1 MIDWKLIETL
11 RGNTMEK
18 EFYIH
23 IDQFGEEHIIEERT
37 VEDIVKEFTTLY
49 NGNPIRTIWSLVDF
63 MKSNYE
69 QGNDEMAEM
78 YYNAVVSV
86 IKEKLASE

>member
-1 MIDWKLIETL
+1 
-11 RGNTMEK
+11 MERDY
-18 EFYIH
+18 YIH
-23 IDQFGEEHIIEERT
+23 VDQFGEEHIIEERT

-49 NGNPIRTIWSLVDF
+49 NGNPIRTIWGLVDF

-86 IKEKLASE
+86 IKDKLASE

>member
-18 EFYIH
+18 DFYIH
-23 IDQFGEEHIIEERT
+23 VDQFGEEHIIEERT

-86 IKEKLASE
+86 IKDKLASE

>member
-49 NGNPIRTIWSLVDF
+49 NGNPIRII
-63 MKSNYE
+63 
-69 QGNDEMAEM
+69 DEMAEM
-78 YYNAVVSV
+78 YSNAVVSV
-86 IKEKLASE
+86 IKDKLASE

>member
-49 NGNPIRTIWSLVDF
+49 NGNPIRII
-63 MKSNYE
+63 
-69 QGNDEMAEM
+69 DEMAEM

-86 IKEKLASE
+86 IKDKLASE

>member
-69 QGNDEMAEM
+69 QGNDEMAEV

>member
-1 MIDWKLIETL
+1 
-11 RGNTMEK
+11 MERD
-18 EFYIH
+18 FYIH

-49 NGNPIRTIWSLVDF
+49 NGNPIRTIWGLVDF

-69 QGNDEMAEM
+69 PGNDEMAEV

>member
-1 MIDWKLIETL
+1 
-11 RGNTMEK
+11 MEK
-18 EFYIH
+18 DFYIH

-37 VEDIVKEFTTLY
+37 VEDIVKEFTKLY
-49 NGNPIRTIWSLVDF
+49 IGNPIRTIWSLVDF
-63 MKSNYE
+63 MKSNYG

-86 IKEKLASE
+86 IKDKLASE

>member
-86 IKEKLASE
+86 IKDKLASE

>member
-37 VEDIVKEFTTLY
+37 ADEIVKEFR
-49 NGNPIRTIWSLVDF
+49 NIEQSNDFKVIWDLVGL
-63 MKSNYE
+63 MKTNYE
-69 QGNDEMAEM
+69 MGNDEAAEV
-78 YYNAVVSV
+78 YYDAVVSI
-86 IKEKLASE
+86 IKDKLAAE

>member
-1 MIDWKLIETL
+1 
-11 RGNTMEK
+11 MEK
-18 EFYIH
+18 DFYIH

-69 QGNDEMAEM
+69 QGNDEMAEV

>member
-1 MIDWKLIETL
+1 
-11 RGNTMEK
+11 MERD
-18 EFYIH
+18 FYIH

-49 NGNPIRTIWSLVDF
+49 NGNPIRTIWGLVDF

-69 QGNDEMAEM
+69 QGNDEMAEV

>member
-1 MIDWKLIETL
+1 
-11 RGNTMEK
+11 MERD
-18 EFYIH
+18 FYIR

-49 NGNPIRTIWSLVDF
+49 NGNPIRTIWGLVDF

-69 QGNDEMAEM
+69 QGNDEMAEV

-86 IKEKLASE
+86 IKDKLASE